1 MKEEKLEEK
10 IKEIERIVKELKSE
24 NTDIAKSIEMY
35 EKGIKLIKETET
47 IISAYE
53 ERIKN
58 LLEEKDGKKNS

>member
-10 IKEIERIVKELKSE
+10 IKEIERIVKELKNE

-35 EKGIKLIKETET
+35 ENGIKLIKEAEI

-53 ERIKN
+53 DRIKN
-58 LLEEKDGKKNS
+58 LLEEKDAKKES